1 MMSGIVS
8 DVRRMFYYSF
18 MIWMKKPGKE
28 RGEPFS
34 YHQHSQFK
42 TMAIFLSIILII
54 EGVLFHFLV
63 QMWSELAAWILSA
76 INILGLFYLMA
87 LYKSAKYLP
96 HLVVDNRIIIRCG
109 YQNKI
114 EVAMNNV
121 AVIQKAK
128 EISMGEKIPKDM
140 HYAVIIFDS
149 PQFEIVLKEPIQT
162 KGLFG
167 RTIPIRSV
175 VFRCDNS
182 EAMLLKLSQGIQH
195 ANGGDSSR

>member
-1 MMSGIVS
+1 MSSIVS
-8 DVRRMFYYSF
+8 DVRHLIYYSI

-28 RGEPFS
+28 RGEAFS

-42 TMAIFLSIILII
+42 TMAVFLSILLII

-76 INILGLFYLMA
+76 INIYGLFYLMA

-109 YQNKI
+109 YQNRI
-114 EVAMNNV
+114 EVPLNNV

-140 HYAVIIFDS
+140 HYAVIICDS
-149 PQFEIVLKEPIQT
+149 PQYEIVLKEPIET

-167 RTIPIRSV
+167 RTIPKRSV
-175 VFRCDNS
+175 VFRCDNP
-182 EAMLLKLSQGIQH
+182 EALLLKLNQGIQH
-195 ANGGDSSR
+195 ANGG